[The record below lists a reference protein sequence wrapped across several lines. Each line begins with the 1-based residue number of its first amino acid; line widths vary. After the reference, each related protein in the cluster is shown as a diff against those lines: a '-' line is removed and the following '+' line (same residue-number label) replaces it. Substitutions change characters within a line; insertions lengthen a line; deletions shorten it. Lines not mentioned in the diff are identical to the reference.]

1 MDQVVRW
8 GIIGA
13 GGIARRRTIPAL
25 NLISNAQVTAVM
37 DKNEQVLEELRE
49 EFGIEYGYTQEAQIL
64 ENPDVDAVYI
74 ASPVAFHKDQA
85 RRVLDAGKHLLI
97 EKPVAMDGRETKE
110 LSDYAAGKGLCAGV
124 GMLMRFHGGHM
135 RIKELLREGILG
147 DIVSCRAQL
156 TCWFPKMEGNWRQIK
171 AISGGGALMD
181 MGIHCIDLL
190 RYLLDDEVEKVCG
203 MADHRTF
210 DYEVEDSVSAV
221 LRMHKGAACYID
233 ANFNIPDDAAHCP
246 LEIYGTKGSVIASG
260 TIGQDGKGEI
270 LLTLS
275 DSDKGYESSQVRS
288 ESGGAQKLD
297 FEHVNMYAR
306 QLEEFSDC
314 ILNSLP
320 PRTSLTDAVKTMRV
334 VDAIY
339 RSSSEERTVYLKEN
353 AW

>member
-1 MDQVVRW
+1 
-8 GIIGA
+8 
-13 GGIARRRTIPAL
+13 
-25 NLISNAQVTAVM
+25 
-37 DKNEQVLEELRE
+37 
-49 EFGIEYGYTQEAQIL
+49 
-64 ENPDVDAVYI
+64 
-74 ASPVAFHKDQA
+74 
-85 RRVLDAGKHLLI
+85 
-97 EKPVAMDGRETKE
+97 
-110 LSDYAAGKGLCAGV
+110 
-124 GMLMRFHGGHM
+124 
-135 RIKELLREGILG
+135 
-147 DIVSCRAQL
+147 
-156 TCWFPKMEGNWRQIK
+156 
-171 AISGGGALMD
+171 MD

-246 LEIYGTKGSVIASG
+246 LEIYGTKGSIIASG

-270 LLTLS
+270 LLTVS

-320 PRTSLTDAVKTMRV
+320 PRTPLTDAVKTMRV

-339 RSSSEERTVYLKEN
+339 RSSSEERTVSRKEN